1 MPHNHAFEIIPRAP
15 YSFDLTA
22 ARFGRFASEI
32 VDLLD
37 GKQYRRLL
45 SVGRQLAL
53 ATVRDIGT
61 VGKPRLAVEL
71 RSPSKAPLQR
81 EAFEAQV
88 RRILCTDLDLKP
100 FYGLA
105 SGNELLAPAVKR
117 FRGLRLACS
126 PTLFEALVGAVL
138 SQQVNLT
145 FAYSIKRELVES
157 FGRSWR
163 VRGQTYWAFP
173 EPRRFAGQSVE
184 ALRPFRLSNAKAGA
198 LIRLGEAFAS
208 STPFPA
214 PPAELNSLSDEELIE
229 RLIALKGIGRWT
241 AETALMRGLTRPD
254 VFPAGDLAVV
264 KYLAQGLLG
273 KTEKATEAEMRAFAE
288 DWRPYRG
295 LALVYCYAEM
305 GRQRGA
311 G

>member
-1 MPHNHAFEIIPRAP
+1 MPDIQAFDIVPRAP

-22 ARFGRFASEI
+22 ARFGRFDSEI

-37 GKQYRRLL
+37 GGQYRRLL
-45 SVGRQLAL
+45 SAGRQLAL
-53 ATVRDIGT
+53 ATVTDLGT
-61 VGKPRLAVEL
+61 VAKPRLAVEL
-71 RSPSKAPLQR
+71 RSPSRAPLQR

-88 RRILCTDLDLKP
+88 RHILCTDLDLKP
-100 FYGLA
+100 FYRLA
-105 SGNELLAPAVKR
+105 RGNELLAPAVRR

-145 FAYSIKRELVES
+145 FAHSIKRELVEH
-157 FGRSWR
+157 FGRKWKI
-163 VRGQTYWAFP
+163 GGCTYWAFP

-184 ALRPFRLSNAKAGA
+184 DLRPFRLSNAKAGA
-198 LIRLGEAFAS
+198 LVRLGEAFAS

-214 PPAELNSLSDEELIE
+214 SPAELGTLSDDDLIE
-229 RLIALKGIGRWT
+229 RLTTLKGIGRWT
-241 AETALMRGLTRPD
+241 AETALVRGLTRTD

-273 KTEKATEAEMRAFAE
+273 KTEKASEAEMRAFAE
-288 DWRPYRG
+288 GWRPYRA

-305 GRQRGA
+305 GRRRSEG
-311 G
+311 